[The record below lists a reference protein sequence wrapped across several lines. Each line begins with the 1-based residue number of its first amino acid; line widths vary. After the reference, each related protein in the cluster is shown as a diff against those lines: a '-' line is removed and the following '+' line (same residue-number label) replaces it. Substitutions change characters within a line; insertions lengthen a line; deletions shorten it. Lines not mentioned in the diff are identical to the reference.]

1 MDKKALTQKLRELQ
15 AQLEAAEN
23 VDEQTLTQL
32 QEVTDDLSRLAQEQ
46 RRPRASQEEVESI
59 NSRLQNLLVT
69 FEADHPRLTSVLQQ
83 VIDGLANLGI

>member
-1 MDKKALTQKLRELQ
+1 MDKKALIETLRELQ

-23 VDEQTLTQL
+23 VDDQTLAQL
-32 QEVTDDLSRLAQEQ
+32 QEVTGDLTRLGQQ
-46 RRPRASQEEVESI
+46 RARASQEDVDSI
-59 NSRLQNLLVT
+59 TGRLQNLLVQ